1 MLLITGEFECSLD
14 DKFRLALPVKLRE
27 QIDPAVVGSRFY
39 MMLGPNRV
47 ISLYPEKIYER
58 MVLVVAPG
66 MAAPDEAL
74 AIDRVNY
81 SMASKVD
88 LDRQNRVLVSEKMRV
103 RSGINQHVT
112 LIGVRDHIEIWDQA
126 VWAQYLQSHIDSQA
140 DVMLKARQDVFRQE
154 RESAENAFVPLTK
167 EQ

>member
-1 MLLITGEFECSLD
+1 MLLITGEFDCSLD

-27 QIDPAVVGSRFY
+27 QIDPVIDGARFY
-39 MMLGPNRV
+39 MMLGPNRA

-88 LDRQNRVLVSEKMRV
+88 LDRQSRVLMSEKIRK
-103 RSGINQHVT
+103 RSGISQHVT

-126 VWAQYLQSHIDSQA
+126 VWAQYLQSHIDSQT
-140 DVMLKARQDVFRQE
+140 DVMLKARQEVFRQAQA
-154 RESAENAFVPLTK
+154 SAK
-167 EQ
+167 EASLPVEK